1 VPESSPSLLS
11 QLQKLF
17 IRQAAQERPDIREN
31 FLARRRV
38 TLRETVDELA
48 EGELAGAAFEDVGRD
63 CIGLEDPLRRK
74 QDPAALR
81 LVVNEPNPPRQPWP
95 RLGGNDAARI
105 AQALLQS
112 FGTKAPGGRC
122 FGAT

>member
-1 VPESSPSLLS
+1 LVPESSPSLLS

-48 EGELAGAAFEDVGRD
+48 EGELAGAALEDVGRD

-74 QDPAALR
+74 QDPAAAPR
-81 LVVNEPNPPRQPWP
+81 CERAEPPAAAVAAPR
-95 RLGGNDAARI
+95 RE
-105 AQALLQS
+105 
-112 FGTKAPGGRC
+112 
-122 FGAT
+122 